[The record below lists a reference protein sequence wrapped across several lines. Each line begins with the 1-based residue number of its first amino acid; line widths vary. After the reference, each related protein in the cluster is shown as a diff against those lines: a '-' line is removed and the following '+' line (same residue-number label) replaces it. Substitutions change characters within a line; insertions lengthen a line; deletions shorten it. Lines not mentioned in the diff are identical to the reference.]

1 MVKRSQR
8 QELILTVISDRSI
21 CTQEELLKELAR
33 RRVVVT
39 QSTLSR
45 ELKALGVGK
54 GPDGRGG
61 YRYLAGTS
69 AGEEPL
75 TAVAALMQTVIRAQN
90 LLVLKT
96 PPGNASA
103 VAEGIDQSEWSE
115 VLGTIAGDNTILVIC
130 GDERKADRVEKRL
143 KKIGGL

>member
-1 MVKRSQR
+1 MSSRSHR
-8 QELILTVISDRSI
+8 QLLILTVISQRPI
-21 CTQEELLKELAR
+21 RTQEELLKELAR
-33 RRVVVT
+33 RRVSVT

-45 ELKALGVGK
+45 ELKALGVAK

-61 YRYLAGTS
+61 YRYLAGAP

-75 TAVAALMQTVIRAQN
+75 TAVAALMQAVTRAQN

-96 PPGNASA
+96 PPGNASG
-103 VAEGIDQSEWSE
+103 VAEGIDRSEWSE

-130 GDERKADRVEKRL
+130 GDERKADRIEKRL
-143 KKIGGL
+143 KKIARL